1 MLRRCTGDDA
11 YCLSLFGWP
20 SAKLGVPLGTPL
32 QHWCNISHCWA
43 NLNIS
48 CICEHCWSNT
58 LTLIYADNWGV
69 SELMDSAALSFWR
82 NYSPIEK
89 WKKLV
94 WAQTENNAT
103 IYRVANMNLIKL
115 AYLAVNL
122 VYYRLDVLM
131 WKSTEKSFFCLLPK
145 LVENSVHSEESCFN
159 MKQQSDFHCLLS
171 FLMLDIVEFIAF
183 CKHLHS
189 LL

>member
-1 MLRRCTGDDA
+1 MLRRCTGDDS

-43 NLNIS
+43 NPNIS
-48 CICEHCWSNT
+48 CICEHFWSNT

-69 SELMDSAALSFWR
+69 SELMDSAALSLWR

-145 LVENSVHSEESCFN
+145 LVENAV
-159 MKQQSDFHCLLS
+159 
-171 FLMLDIVEFIAF
+171 IVRNLVLQWNSNLISTANLAF
-183 CKHLHS
+183 
-189 LL
+189 